1 MYIYIHTYSQL
12 QLLVYL
18 VPWTQRMK
26 SWRSIPVRR
35 GNTARE
41 WMTLTLLRN
50 WLNGLIW
57 SHDRGHGREGPGTP
71 SLRRSEKPIRF
82 GVVLRKSAGKRT
94 SKRTWLQVR
103 GTSPP
108 RPPRSQVSGG
118 HNRVRQTGGRYTE
131 GKCSPPWSGKCCCW
145 QCCWLLGGQQWLV
158 M

>member
-82 GVVLRKSAGKRT
+82 GVALRKSAGKRT

-118 HNRVRQTGGRYTE
+118 HNRVRQTGA
-131 GKCSPPWSGKCCCW
+131 
-145 QCCWLLGGQQWLV
+145 LGDGLKIRNGVLRSKQRWACGV
-158 M
+158 